1 MADEQVAVS
10 STAVGT
16 EVAAEPPAIETWT
29 SDQRQEWLRTGKTP
43 EPPAKTAE
51 PPKTESSETKTEE
64 KPANVETKLES
75 EPGKP
80 QEPKPGEK
88 RKSQLAD
95 EIQQLLRQRAEIRRD
110 LERSQAERGVKPTE
124 SPAEPKAGAGLKK
137 PRAED
142 YADKTWEEYE
152 AARDKYY
159 EDLAESK
166 AKAAVEADRRERQAE
181 AQRQAHQKRNQEIES
196 NWSKRS
202 SEYRKN
208 HPEAKDF
215 DAAIRA
221 MVESEL
227 IPENSYLD
235 QWILNSDNGPAL
247 AYHFATNPDE
257 ILRIGELT
265 AIAASRELAKLE
277 LSLEVP
283 KQNAPTE
290 KVIVLPKPPTDL
302 SAKGAATEDAVAVAV
317 KNEDFL
323 SFRRAQNAKELAALK
338 K

>member
-10 STAVGT
+10 STAD
-16 EVAAEPPAIETWT
+16 ETQET
-29 SDQRQEWLRTGKTP
+29 PSLDTFTDEQRATWLRDGTTP
-43 EPPAKTAE
+43 EPPAKPAE
-51 PPKTESSETKTEE
+51 APKAESSETKTEE
-64 KPANVETKLES
+64 KPANVETRLES

-110 LERSQAERGVKPTE
+110 LERAQAERGVKPTE

-159 EDLAESK
+159 EDLAEAK

-181 AQRQAHQKRNQEIES
+181 AQRQVHQKRNQEIES

-247 AYHFATNPDE
+247 AYHFATNPDD

-277 LSLEVP
+277 LSLGTKTP
-283 KQNAPTE
+283 APTQQ
-290 KVIVLPKPPTDL
+290 KTTVLPNPPTNV
-302 SAKGAATEDAVAVAV
+302 SARATPPGDEAEAAYQGGG
-317 KNEDFL
+317 
-323 SFRRAQNAKELAALK
+323 FRKWMEIENRRELAARK
-338 K
+338 G